1 MALDELRQRDWK
13 IASKFG
19 EYGDVYEVEGE
30 LYGLIGMD
38 LRTYFTLGPNPWA
51 SVETIPHYSSN
62 PFEVRRMEKLIEK
75 SGQLEEYVQLLV
87 GAGADLQMAT
97 IEQRCQALLEA
108 PYTIP
113 PPPPEPITDQPYSF
127 EIVDAVYERIV
138 ISSSTDTI
146 VEAEVAKP
154 AEVEPTRELPY
165 PPDDWWSFYVL
176 GEKIAVTF
184 VDKNGE
190 IEKVDAVYENEA
202 NLFSVRQTPLR
213 IDGVSYYD
221 TIEVRWEDGELT
233 PIFERIHEKEGY
245 GTIRVDLKK
254 GSRKRR
260 KNLIG
265 RLDIELPRYDG
276 DILVFTYW
284 GYKYSSLVWELNRS
298 ELHWEFADESRLG
311 DDDDY

>member
-1 MALDELRQRDWK
+1 
-13 IASKFG
+13 
-19 EYGDVYEVEGE
+19 
-30 LYGLIGMD
+30 
-38 LRTYFTLGPNPWA
+38 
-51 SVETIPHYSSN
+51 
-62 PFEVRRMEKLIEK
+62 MEKLIEK

-97 IEQRCQALLEA
+97 IEQRCQALLEVS
-108 PYTIP
+108 PTPDFP
-113 PPPPEPITDQPYSF
+113 PPPPEPITINPTVLRS
-127 EIVDAVYERIV
+127 VDAVYERIV

-146 VEAEVAKP
+146 VEAEVEKP

-245 GTIRVDLKK
+245 GTIRVDQ
-254 GSRKRR
+254 KRAAASVE
-260 KNLIG
+260 K
-265 RLDIELPRYDG
+265 
-276 DILVFTYW
+276 T
-284 GYKYSSLVWELNRS
+284 
-298 ELHWEFADESRLG
+298 
-311 DDDDY
+311 